1 MTSQLFLGVARAF
14 CGEEEQSEALD
25 SSTFLFGTICPY
37 YEVFAGDNLGTKG
50 MWVEV
55 QPGINL
61 HRILGKM
68 FLRCFSSFF

>member
-1 MTSQLFLGVARAF
+1 MTSQLFLGVAGAF
-14 CGEEEQSEALD
+14 CGEEEQSGALD

-37 YEVFAGDNLGTKG
+37 YEVFAWDNLGAKG

-61 HRILGKM
+61 H
-68 FLRCFSSFF
+68 

>member
-37 YEVFAGDNLGTKG
+37 YEVFGWDNLGTEG

-61 HRILGKM
+61 H
-68 FLRCFSSFF
+68 